1 MYRVTVVT
9 DGVEYILHDIHSQ
22 EEQIYDDELI
32 EKIGKTEVFNFTI
45 DPTHPN
51 IDKIKTFTSE
61 IRIYQDNEIIFFGR
75 SLTPQWDMY
84 NTNTVECL
92 GGISYLADSMQA
104 PFELTGGIV
113 DFIDQLLII
122 HNSQVT
128 SDKQFKRGIVNVAGT
143 FITRKSENYESTL
156 ITLVNYLNG
165 YNGYLRGRKVG
176 NENFVDFISDYGGTN
191 SQVIRFG
198 ENVLDVKKGEDANEL
213 ITCLIPEGD
222 SVDVTNA
229 DGTTGSKTIDITSVN
244 GGKNYI
250 ENEIGVAKWGR
261 IMGYIQF
268 QGITDPAILLEEATT
283 YLASKILLP
292 ETIELNAIDISHLDT
307 TIDAF
312 KMGYWTRCES
322 KFHNLS
328 GNYLIKQM
336 VRHLTAPENDRI
348 TLGETKSTLS
358 SIIANNAHNVTMQ
371 IGKLKQNTS
380 KEIEQKVN
388 NATNLITGGLGGY
401 VFIDIYD
408 PNTGEKMHPWRI
420 LVMDTPDKNTA
431 TSVIQI
437 NKNGFGFSTTGINGP
452 YRNAWTIDGNLVADF
467 ITTGSMLADRIRG
480 GMLEIGGKGLGKDG
494 SITVKNAA
502 DAVIGTWDKTGLHVL
517 LGVIEGSEI
526 KGSSFIGGAINIGA
540 GTFYVSEDGEVV
552 INAGV
557 LNLGPVSINSNY
569 ADFGAFRISNQ
580 TIGALFSVND
590 EIWIT
595 TSAYDSFG
603 PAIELKK
610 NGNVTTR
617 IGWGGMTTGDIY
629 LTDPYAEEMS
639 LIDMLKQI
647 YGRLNQLRSFVG
659 MGSWNY

>member
-9 DGVEYILHDIHSQ
+9 DGVEYVLHDIHSQ

-32 EKIGKTEVFNFTI
+32 EKVGKTEVFNFTI

-61 IRIYQDNEIIFFGR
+61 IRIYQDKEIIFFGR

-104 PFELTGGIV
+104 PFEITGGIV
-113 DFIDQLLII
+113 DFIDQLLIV

-176 NENFVDFISDYGGTN
+176 NENYVDFISDYGGTN

-222 SVDVTNA
+222 TIDVTYE

-261 IMGYIQF
+261 IMGYVQF

-358 SIIANNAHNVTMQ
+358 SIIASNAHNVTMQ
-371 IGKLKQNTS
+371 IDKLKQNTS
-380 KEIEQKVN
+380 KEITQKIS
-388 NATNLITGGLGGY
+388 NASKLITGGLGGY
-401 VFIDIYD
+401 VVIGLNDED
-408 PNTGEKMHPWRI
+408 GHPEEI
-420 LVMDTPDKNTA
+420 LIMDAPTKEAAVNLLRF
-431 TSVIQI
+431 
-437 NKNGFGFSTTGINGP
+437 NKNGIGFSNDGYNGT

-467 ITTGSMLADRIRG
+467 ITTGSMFADRIKG
-480 GMLEIGGKGLGKDG
+480 GTLELGGTGAAKDG
-494 SITVKNAA
+494 SIVVKDAA
-502 DAVIGTWDKTGLHVL
+502 GAQIGYWDKTGLHVL
-517 LGVIEGSEI
+517 RGVISGSQISGSIFTGGAIDAGVLRADASGAQLGDYTVSADGTNVLESVNGWFKVDVTSDPTAPGGDYATLFIGGTAYGGIEI
-526 KGSSFIGGAINIGA
+526 KGTGQINCSGILCYDLKFTDTWTEGM
-540 GTFYVSEDGEVV
+540 GTLE
-552 INAGV
+552 
-557 LNLGPVSINSNY
+557 
-569 ADFGAFRISNQ
+569 
-580 TIGALFSVND
+580 
-590 EIWIT
+590 
-595 TSAYDSFG
+595 
-603 PAIELKK
+603 
-610 NGNVTTR
+610 
-617 IGWGGMTTGDIY
+617 
-629 LTDPYAEEMS
+629 
-639 LIDMLKQI
+639 MLKQV
-647 YGRLNQLRSFVG
+647 YDRLNQLKNYVG
-659 MGSWNY
+659 MSGWDN